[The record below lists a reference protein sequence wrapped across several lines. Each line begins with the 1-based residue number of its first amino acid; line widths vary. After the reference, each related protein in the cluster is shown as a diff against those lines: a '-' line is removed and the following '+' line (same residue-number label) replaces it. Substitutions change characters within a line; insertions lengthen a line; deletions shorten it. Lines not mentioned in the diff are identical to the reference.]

1 VPIFTGGLTSSRIRA
16 AAERN
21 NADRISVETAR
32 RAALQQ
38 TTQAWSQTLAA
49 RAGVTSNDAQV
60 RATRIAA
67 EGTRE
72 EQRVGLRT
80 TLDVL
85 NAEQEYRNA
94 QLALVGAQRDEYVAA
109 AALLAAAGQLDAR
122 YFAPVTPYDPAAN
135 TRKVSR
141 AFGWVPWEPLIEAVD
156 SIGVPQT
163 TEKPLTTTAP
173 MATAPPASA
182 Q

>member
-1 VPIFTGGLTSSRIRA
+1 MRLIGIRLFGNCVAVIVPF
-16 AAERN
+16 
-21 NADRISVETAR
+21 
-32 RAALQQ
+32 
-38 TTQAWSQTLAA
+38 AWRT
-49 RAGVTSNDAQV
+49 RVAGSKIGDCEEKSP
-60 RATRIAA
+60 TRIAA

-94 QLALVGAQRDEYVAA
+94 QLAYVSAQRDEYVAG

-122 YFAPVTPYDPAAN
+122 YFAQVTPYDPAAN

-141 AFGWVPWEPLIEAVD
+141 AFGWVPWEPVIEAVD
-156 SIGVPQT
+156 SVGVPRT
-163 TEKPLTTTAP
+163 VEKPLTTTAP
-173 MATAPPASA
+173 MATAPATPA